1 MAAVDY
7 FIKFDGIKGESA
19 DAKHKDEIDVESW
32 SWGETHAGAGP
43 SGGGGGAGKVS
54 MQDFHFVMSLNRASL
69 GLMKACATGQHIK
82 TATLSARKA
91 GKGQQEYLTF
101 KFQDVLVSSIQTSGS
116 EDDVRPDR
124 SGVVQLR
131 QARGRVQAAEGRRLL
146 GVGRRV
152 QVRPEDEQ
160 DLLARLDRAPSRGA
174 SPRRPPPGRP
184 DPPRAESPQAAVE
197 LARLLR
203 DAGYEPDRIQERLAT
218 GDQLLARS
226 PELPSYLRR
235 LGDADELAVLLRL
248 FLLGVPVTRAR
259 LDELVG
265 AQLQARLAGAGLL
278 VHDAE
283 VVHGAARLVPH
294 DELLIASDH
303 AGAAEAHADHVPG
316 VHRPSVALAHLTVR
330 GEGERALDL
339 CTGNGIQAILLA
351 AHAERVVA
359 TDVNERAL
367 AYAAFNAALNG
378 VDNVETRSGSF
389 FEPVE
394 GEQFDLVVANP
405 PYVVSPES
413 AYLFRDSGMPG
424 DAVSE
429 HVVRATPAA
438 LAPGAFACRPDR
450 VGARSGRPCRA
461 SAELAGRLGLRR
473 VPAPHLD
480 GRPDRDRDGVE
491 SRSPRPARGLRRGA
505 RSLARVLPRARDR
518 AARLCVPGPSQA
530 RATAGTA
537 GWRRSSCRARRFAQ
551 RGDT

>member
-1 MAAVDY
+1 MEPVRAV
-7 FIKFDGIKGESA
+7 
-19 DAKHKDEIDVESW
+19 
-32 SWGETHAGAGP
+32 
-43 SGGGGGAGKVS
+43 
-54 MQDFHFVMSLNRASL
+54 
-69 GLMKACATGQHIK
+69 
-82 TATLSARKA
+82 
-91 GKGQQEYLTF
+91 
-101 KFQDVLVSSIQTSGS
+101 
-116 EDDVRPDR
+116 
-124 SGVVQLR
+124 
-131 QARGRVQAAEGRRLL
+131 
-146 GVGRRV
+146 
-152 QVRPEDEQ
+152 
-160 DLLARLDRAPSRGA
+160 
-174 SPRRPPPGRP
+174 PPPGRP
-184 DPPRAESPQAAVE
+184 DPPRAESPQTAVE

-203 DAGYEPDRIQERLAT
+203 VAGYESHRIQERLAT

-248 FLLGVPVTRAR
+248 FLLGVPVARAR

-265 AQLQARLAGAGLL
+265 AQLQAHLAGAGLL
-278 VHDAE
+278 VRDAD

-330 GEGERALDL
+330 GQGERALDL

-367 AYAAFNAALNG
+367 AYAAFNATLNG
-378 VDNVETRSGSF
+378 ADNVETRPGSF

-438 LAPGAFACRPDR
+438 LAPGGFACLLIAWALDPDDPAERPRSWLEGSGCDAYLLHTSTDDPIETATVWNRDLLDQPEAYAQALDRWLAYYRELGIEQLGYACLVLRKRSDGRDGWLEAQQLPRAALRPAGRHVRKLFETRDRMSEVDSDR
-450 VGARSGRPCRA
+450 VLLERRLRVVDDAVVTQDTRFAGGGWQAESLTLRLENGLPF
-461 SAELAGRLGLRR
+461 SAELDATTARLIRE
-473 VPAPHLD
+473 LD
-480 GRPDRDRDGVE
+480 GSKTLHEALAAVVDSDDAHE
-491 SRSPRPARGLRRGA
+491 TGLA
-505 RSLARVLPRARDR
+505 LARQMLQVGFLE
-518 AARLCVPGPSQA
+518 
-530 RATAGTA
+530 
-537 GWRRSSCRARRFAQ
+537 FAE
-551 RGDT
+551 

>member
-1 MAAVDY
+1 VEPVRAV
-7 FIKFDGIKGESA
+7 
-19 DAKHKDEIDVESW
+19 
-32 SWGETHAGAGP
+32 
-43 SGGGGGAGKVS
+43 
-54 MQDFHFVMSLNRASL
+54 
-69 GLMKACATGQHIK
+69 
-82 TATLSARKA
+82 
-91 GKGQQEYLTF
+91 
-101 KFQDVLVSSIQTSGS
+101 
-116 EDDVRPDR
+116 
-124 SGVVQLR
+124 
-131 QARGRVQAAEGRRLL
+131 
-146 GVGRRV
+146 
-152 QVRPEDEQ
+152 
-160 DLLARLDRAPSRGA
+160 
-174 SPRRPPPGRP
+174 PPPGRP
-184 DPPRAESPQAAVE
+184 DPPHAESPQAAAE
-197 LARLLR
+197 LVRLLR
-203 DAGYEPDRIQERLAT
+203 DAGYQPDRIQQRLAT

-248 FLLGVPVTRAR
+248 FLLGVPVTHLH

-265 AQLQARLAGAGLL
+265 AKLQARLAGAGLL
-278 VHDAE
+278 VHEAE
-283 VVHGAARLVPH
+283 VVHGAVRLVPH
-294 DELLIASDH
+294 DELLVASDH

-429 HVVRATPAA
+429 HVVRATPPALTPGGFACLLIAWALDPDDPAERPRSWLAGSGCDAFLLHTSTDDPIETATVWNRDLLDRPEAYAEALDRWLEYYRELGIEQLGYACLVLRKRSDGRDGWLEAQQLPRAA
-438 LAPGAFACRPDR
+438 LRPAGRHVRKLFETRDRMSEIDSDSVLLDRRLRVVDDAVVTQDRRFA
-450 VGARSGRPCRA
+450 GGRWHAENLTLRLENGLPF
-461 SAELAGRLGLRR
+461 SAELDPPTARLIRG
-473 VPAPHLD
+473 LD
-480 GRPDRDRDGVE
+480 GSKTLHEALAAAVDSDAAQE
-491 SRSPRPARGLRRGA
+491 TGLA
-505 RSLARVLPRARDR
+505 LARRMLEIGF
-518 AARLCVPGPSQA
+518 LELGE
-530 RATAGTA
+530 
-537 GWRRSSCRARRFAQ
+537 
-551 RGDT
+551 

>member
-1 MAAVDY
+1 MEPVRAV
-7 FIKFDGIKGESA
+7 
-19 DAKHKDEIDVESW
+19 
-32 SWGETHAGAGP
+32 
-43 SGGGGGAGKVS
+43 
-54 MQDFHFVMSLNRASL
+54 
-69 GLMKACATGQHIK
+69 
-82 TATLSARKA
+82 
-91 GKGQQEYLTF
+91 
-101 KFQDVLVSSIQTSGS
+101 
-116 EDDVRPDR
+116 
-124 SGVVQLR
+124 
-131 QARGRVQAAEGRRLL
+131 
-146 GVGRRV
+146 
-152 QVRPEDEQ
+152 
-160 DLLARLDRAPSRGA
+160 
-174 SPRRPPPGRP
+174 PPPGRR
-184 DPPRAESPQAAVE
+184 DPPHAQSPQAAVE

-203 DAGYEPDRIQERLAT
+203 VAGYESHRIQERLAT

-248 FLLGVPVTRAR
+248 FLLGVPVTHLR
-259 LDELVG
+259 LDELLG
-265 AQLQARLAGAGLL
+265 RQLKALLAGAGLL
-278 VHDAE
+278 VQDAE

-429 HVVRATPAA
+429 LVVRATPAA
-438 LAPGAFACRPDR
+438 LAPGGFACLLIAWALDPDDP
-450 VGARSGRPCRA
+450 AGRPRSWLEA
-461 SAELAGRLGLRR
+461 SGCDGFLLHTSTDDPIETATVWNRDLLDRPEAYAEALDRWLAYYRDLGIEQLGYACLVLRKR
-473 VPAPHLD
+473 SY
-480 GRPDRDRDGVE
+480 GRDGWLE
-491 SRSPRPARGLRRGA
+491 AQQ
-505 RSLARVLPRARDR
+505 LPRAALRPAGRHVRKLFETRDR
-518 AARLCVPGPSQA
+518 MSEIDSDSVLLDRRLRVVDDAVVTQDTRFEGGRWHAQNLTLRLENGLPFSAEIDAPTARLIRGLDGSRTLHEALAAAVDSDAALETGLALA
-530 RATAGTA
+530 RQMLEIGFLEL
-537 GWRRSSCRARRFAQ
+537 SE
-551 RGDT
+551 

>member
-1 MAAVDY
+1 MEPVRAV
-7 FIKFDGIKGESA
+7 
-19 DAKHKDEIDVESW
+19 
-32 SWGETHAGAGP
+32 
-43 SGGGGGAGKVS
+43 
-54 MQDFHFVMSLNRASL
+54 
-69 GLMKACATGQHIK
+69 
-82 TATLSARKA
+82 
-91 GKGQQEYLTF
+91 
-101 KFQDVLVSSIQTSGS
+101 
-116 EDDVRPDR
+116 
-124 SGVVQLR
+124 
-131 QARGRVQAAEGRRLL
+131 
-146 GVGRRV
+146 
-152 QVRPEDEQ
+152 
-160 DLLARLDRAPSRGA
+160 
-174 SPRRPPPGRP
+174 PPPGRP

-203 DAGYEPDRIQERLAT
+203 DAGYEPHRIQERLAT

-248 FLLGVPVTRAR
+248 FLLGVPVARAR
-259 LDELVG
+259 VDELVG
-265 AQLQARLAGAGLL
+265 TQLRARLAGAGLL
-278 VHDAE
+278 VQDAE

-359 TDVNERAL
+359 TDVNARAL

-378 VDNVETRSGSF
+378 VGNVETRPGSF

-413 AYLFRDSGMPG
+413 AYLFRDGGMRG

-438 LAPGAFACRPDR
+438 LAPGAFASVLIAWALDPDDPAERPRSWLEGSGCDAFLLHTSTDDPIETATVWNRDLLDR
-450 VGARSGRPCRA
+450 PEAYADALDRWLAYYRELGIEQLGYACLVLRKRSDGRDGWLEAQQLPRAALRPAGRHVRKLFETHDRLSEIDSDNVLLDRRLRVVDDAVVTQDTRFARGRWHAENLTLRLENGLPF
-461 SAELAGRLGLRR
+461 SAELDPPTARLIRE
-473 VPAPHLD
+473 LD
-480 GRPDRDRDGVE
+480 G
-491 SRSPRPARGLRRGA
+491 SRTLHEALAAAVDSDAARETGLA
-505 RSLARVLPRARDR
+505 LARRMLEIGFLE
-518 AARLCVPGPSQA
+518 LC
-530 RATAGTA
+530 
-537 GWRRSSCRARRFAQ
+537 
-551 RGDT
+551 D